1 MLGLKDRKREVYS
14 FYIEVKR
21 PTQES
26 KYQPEDNFTKLLKT
40 VKSSY
45 DRQLVL
51 GIKDPVALGLLCEG
65 FACSLFEMNL
75 RADGIYMPVMIKS
88 MTDSDKFVGFEAKY
102 KGRNRAMNED
112 IKKWMKPSFNT
123 EVRK

>member
-65 FACSLFEMNL
+65 KYQLYHNSIVYPLTQNLFFVL
-75 RADGIYMPVMIKS
+75 RVCLLSFRDE
-88 MTDSDKFVGFEAKY
+88 F
-102 KGRNRAMNED
+102 KGRWHLYAGYDQINDRFS
-112 IKKWMKPSFNT
+112 KHTLSSVSP
-123 EVRK
+123 